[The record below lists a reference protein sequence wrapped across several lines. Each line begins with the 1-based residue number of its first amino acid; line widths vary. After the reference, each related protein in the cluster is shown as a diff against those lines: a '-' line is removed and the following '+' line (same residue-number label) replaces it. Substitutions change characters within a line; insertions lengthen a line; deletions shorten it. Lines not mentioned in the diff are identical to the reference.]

1 MSKKITNLDNRKY
14 TPDNDG
20 QGNANLKLNTSM
32 ETLIA
37 LSDLRNIILSSA
49 VNLVRLIDTYTTM
62 KEEVT
67 GIQGNTISEFRD
79 DALTVATA
87 AANEMVNSC
96 DSTFSE
102 EDANK
107 ALRIIEALKIKDDT
121 SKKQS

>member
-62 KEEVT
+62 KEEAT

-87 AANEMVNSC
+87 AANEMVNSS

-102 EDANK
+102 EDADK
-107 ALRIIEALKIKDDT
+107 ALRIIEALRIKDDT
-121 SKKQS
+121 SQKQS

>member
-20 QGNANLKLNTSM
+20 QGNANLKLNASM

-62 KEEVT
+62 KKEAT
-67 GIQGNTISEFRD
+67 GIPGNTISEFRD

-87 AANEMVNSC
+87 AANEMVNSS

-102 EDANK
+102 EDADK
-107 ALRIIEALKIKDDT
+107 ALRIIEALRIKDDK
-121 SKKQS
+121 SQKQS